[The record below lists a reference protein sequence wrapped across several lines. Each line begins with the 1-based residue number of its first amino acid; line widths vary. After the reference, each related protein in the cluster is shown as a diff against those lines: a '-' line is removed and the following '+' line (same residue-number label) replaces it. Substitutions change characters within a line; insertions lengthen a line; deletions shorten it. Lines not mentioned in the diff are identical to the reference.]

1 MNYKYKYKINIKHY
15 FIYFIYYLFIINNDI
30 REKSHTYF
38 SEFEILIKDSANEI

>member
-1 MNYKYKYKINIKHY
+1 MHYKYKYKINIKH
-15 FIYFIYYLFIINNDI
+15 YFIYYLFIINNDI